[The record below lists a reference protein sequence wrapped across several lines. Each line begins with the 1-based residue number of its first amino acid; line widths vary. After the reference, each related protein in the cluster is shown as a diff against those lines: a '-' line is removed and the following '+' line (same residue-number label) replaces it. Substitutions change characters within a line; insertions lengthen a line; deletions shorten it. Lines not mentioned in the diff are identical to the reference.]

1 MSAPP
6 EPVVTVSLCPL
17 CRRANGCA
25 MASMASGEAGA
36 TPCWCF
42 AADLDRTA
50 LARAFAIDGGASC
63 VCAACAAKRP

>member
-25 MASMASGEAGA
+25 MASGEAGA

-50 LARAFAIDGGASC
+50 LARAFAVDGGASC
-63 VCAACAAKRP
+63 VCAACAAKAP